1 MERSQVD
8 FRRSDLGAVGT
19 EYGEGYEEDLDV
31 ADLELVIAIEH
42 PTEEEVPL
50 AFFEA
55 FKLLVEDD
63 TFLSDIFSF

>member
-1 MERSQVD
+1 MASHAEV
-8 FRRSDLGAVGT
+8 
-19 EYGEGYEEDLDV
+19 
-31 ADLELVIAIEH
+31 VIFEVVMVVVEH